1 MQPGARRGAL
11 VRANQEVPSVTA
23 MVRRVM
29 SLIAL
34 PAIVLVSGCS
44 EGSGSPA
51 EDTHAF
57 TAASDSTGP
66 DHAALRVC
74 ADPNNLPFSNEQRE
88 GFENRIASI
97 VAEELRVPLSYTWWA
112 QRRGFIRNT
121 LRAGSCDVVI
131 GISRGD
137 EMALTTS
144 PYYRSTYM
152 FVWRRDR
159 HYDLRSL
166 DDPRL
171 KKLKIGVHVIGDD
184 YNALPPVIALARR
197 GIVNN
202 VVGYSIYGDY
212 SRPSPPS
219 DLIGAVADG
228 KVDVAIAWGPL
239 AGYFATRERVPLE
252 VVPVS
257 PRIAMPGMP
266 FDYAISMGVRRGD
279 SALARKLDAIL
290 ARRHD
295 DIERILRSYGTPL
308 VDATG
313 KIIPASALAGEPHT
327 GT

>member
-1 MQPGARRGAL
+1 MKVMA
-11 VRANQEVPSVTA
+11 
-23 MVRRVM
+23 RRVM
-29 SLIAL
+29 PLITL
-34 PAIVLVSGCS
+34 PAIVLVCGCS

-51 EDTHAF
+51 GDTHAF
-57 TAASDSTGP
+57 TAASDSAGP
-66 DHAALRVC
+66 DHTALRVC
-74 ADPNNLPFSNEQRE
+74 ADPNNLPFSNEQGE

-97 VAEELRVPLSYTWWA
+97 VAEELHVPLSYTWWA

-121 LRAGSCDVVI
+121 LRAGRCDVVI
-131 GISRGD
+131 GIPRGD
-137 EMALTTS
+137 EMVLTTS
-144 PYYRSTYM
+144 PYYRSTYV

-159 HYDLRSL
+159 RYDIRSF

-171 KKLKIGVHVIGDD
+171 KTLKVGVHVIGDD
-184 YNALPPVIALARR
+184 YNALPPGIALARR
-197 GIVNN
+197 GIVYN

-228 KVDVAIAWGPL
+228 KVDVAVAWGPL
-239 AGYFATRERVPLE
+239 AGYYATRERVPLE
-252 VVPVS
+252 IAPVS

-279 SALARKLDAIL
+279 STLARKLDAIL

-308 VDATG
+308 VGEAG
-313 KIIPASALAGEPHT
+313 GIITASAPAGEPHT